1 MPLSPPVGRQHLH
14 TRRVTCQGFFR
25 EDGLWDIEG
34 RITDEKTYEHANEW
48 RGPLKPG
55 DFVHDMSIRLT
66 LDHRFTIVDVEA
78 VTDKS
83 PYRICGD
90 VAPDFKKL
98 IGLRIGGGFHREVR
112 ERLGGVHGCTH
123 IVELLGPV
131 ATTAFQTVSS
141 GKARDLNRAHRAKI
155 GKPPKPAEPD
165 AAQAPAQALRHRHLP
180 RLGRRRPGGEALG
193 AALLHRPRRRSG
205 ARRRGRQGRSR
216 WTAERTRLSPRGLCA
231 RVFRRRQRGQRER
244 MQAGV
249 ELVLQ
254 RGIDQPLARHAALA
268 FERRRHD
275 LDAEM
280 GLAAF
285 APAGVAVMARRFVL
299 DGKARRRELASGACC
314 QSPSRPCPSLAS
326 LARPNR

>member
-34 RITDEKTYEHANEW
+34 RITDEKTYEHSNEW

-66 LDHRFTIVDVEA
+66 VDHRFTIVDVEA

-83 PYRICGD
+83 PYQICGN

-98 IGLRIGGGFHREVR
+98 IGLRIGGGFHRKVK

-141 GKARDLNRAHRAKI
+141 GKARSLRAMVFNCSLLIESLNATSS
-155 GKPPKPAEPD
+155 EP
-165 AAQAPAQALRHRHLP
+165 
-180 RLGRRRPGGEALG
+180 GN
-193 AALLHRPRRRSG
+193 
-205 ARRRGRQGRSR
+205 
-216 WTAERTRLSPRGLCA
+216 
-231 RVFRRRQRGQRER
+231 
-244 MQAGV
+244 
-249 ELVLQ
+249 
-254 RGIDQPLARHAALA
+254 
-268 FERRRHD
+268 
-275 LDAEM
+275 
-280 GLAAF
+280 
-285 APAGVAVMARRFVL
+285 
-299 DGKARRRELASGACC
+299 ASGGSA
-314 QSPSRPCPSLAS
+314 AS
-326 LARPNR
+326 ASSV